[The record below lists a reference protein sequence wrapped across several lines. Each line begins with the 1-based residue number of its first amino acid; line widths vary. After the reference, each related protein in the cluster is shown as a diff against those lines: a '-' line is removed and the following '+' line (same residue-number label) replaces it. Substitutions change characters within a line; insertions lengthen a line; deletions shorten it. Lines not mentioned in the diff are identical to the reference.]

1 MRKAMIKMGCE
12 KKRGFTLVEAVIAV
26 FLFWIVGIAILT
38 TVVYAR
44 HYTEMEK
51 QRTNAL
57 TLASTEMELLKRT
70 VLSAIVPHTEDV
82 VIDNN
87 GTAATNDDLHGT
99 LQVIVKDK
107 DGNVLTGPPPNNN
120 RLFVEIVVTWHPA
133 GNPSRKILEERLISE
148 MAP

>member
-1 MRKAMIKMGCE
+1 MIQIKYQ
-12 KKRGFTLVEAVIAV
+12 KKKGFTLIESLVAIM
-26 FLFWIVGIAILT
+26 LLTLIGIGIVSTII
-38 TVVYAR
+38 YAR

-57 TLASTEMELLKRT
+57 TLASTVMERLKRT
-70 VLSAIVPHTEDV
+70 VFSAIVPYTQDV
-82 VIDNN
+82 VIDDN
-87 GTAATNDDLHGT
+87 GSTAVNDDLHGT
-99 LQVIVKDK
+99 LEVIVKDK
-107 DGNVLTGPPPNNN
+107 DGNTLPGPPQNNN

>member
-1 MRKAMIKMGCE
+1 MRKIMGKSRNRKIK
-12 KKRGFTLVEAVIAV
+12 GFTLVEALIAV
-26 FLFWIVGIAILT
+26 ALFWLMSIAILT

-44 HYTEMEK
+44 HYTEIEK

-57 TLASTEMELLKRT
+57 TLASTDMERLKRT
-70 VLSAIVPHTEDV
+70 IFSAIVPYTRNV
-82 VIDNN
+82 VIDDN
-87 GTAATNDDLHGT
+87 GTASTNDDLHGT

-107 DGNVLTGPPPNNN
+107 DGNVLTGPPQNNN
-120 RLFVEIVVTWHPA
+120 RLIVEIVMTWHPA